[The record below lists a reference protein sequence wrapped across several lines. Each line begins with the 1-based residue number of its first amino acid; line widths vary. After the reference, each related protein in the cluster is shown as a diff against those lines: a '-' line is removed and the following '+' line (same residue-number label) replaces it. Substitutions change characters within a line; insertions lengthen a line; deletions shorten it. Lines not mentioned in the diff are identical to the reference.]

1 MSAPTISRER
11 ELKWLPVDKIIK
23 NENNPR
29 EEAAFKPEELT
40 ALRRSMT
47 TYGTLQPVIVA
58 PYDTDMY
65 RLVEG
70 ERRWTSAKLEG
81 IKELPAIIVDRMN
94 DQDEV
99 KVMFQ
104 VHTQRK
110 DWALPEQLRAIRDL
124 REANGKISDEE
135 LATELGM
142 SLPTLRQRLQLL
154 GMGERVIAE
163 VARGDLEYYAAVR
176 ADDLSKTLSR
186 KRPDVVSE
194 FGGAAKV
201 RKLLLD
207 KAKGRRG
214 ITREFESMRQD
225 AGDTQVVPDAVI
237 RRYIE
242 QPSTTLKEARQQA
255 ERLTE
260 RREVETLVSDI
271 NRLSRDLKRF
281 DPALLT
287 APNLRELRRAIV
299 SLMDAAQAI
308 EQKIV
313 AVDLAG

>member
-11 ELKWLPVDKIIK
+11 ELMWLPVDKIIK

-29 EEAAFKPEELT
+29 EESAFSPDELM
-40 ALRRSMT
+40 ALRHSMT

-81 IKELPAIIVDRMN
+81 IKELPAIVIQRMD
-94 DQDEV
+94 DQDEI
-99 KVMFQ
+99 KIMFQ

-110 DWALPEQLRAIRDL
+110 NWALPEELQAIREL
-124 REANGKISDEE
+124 KEGNGSITDEE
-135 LATELGM
+135 LARELGM
-142 SLPTLRQRLQLL
+142 SIATLRQRLQLL
-154 GMGERVIAE
+154 GMGPGVIAD
-163 VARGDLEYYAAVR
+163 VAKGDLEYYAAIR
-176 ADDLSKTLSR
+176 ADDLTKTLTR
-186 KRPDVVSE
+186 KRPELVTE
-194 FGGAAKV
+194 FGGQAKV
-201 RKLLLD
+201 RKQLLN

-214 ITREFESMRQD
+214 ITREFEAMRQD
-225 AGDTQVVPDAVI
+225 AGDTNVVPDSVI
-237 RRYIE
+237 RTYVQ
-242 QPSTTLKEARQQA
+242 QPEMTLKDARQQA
-255 ERLTE
+255 EQLSE
-260 RREVETLVSDI
+260 RREVEDLVGDV
-271 NRLSRDLKRF
+271 NRLTKDLKRF

-308 EQKIV
+308 EEKIV
-313 AVDLAG
+313 ARQIAG